1 MSKASTNRR
10 LDAVERRSALENPEP
25 LLLLAE
31 DEPFPVRNS
40 KGPSLA
46 IRLGGMRR
54 NPETGEL
61 EMINDPFA

>member
-1 MSKASTNRR
+1 MKREAHKR

-31 DEPFPVRNS
+31 DEPFPVRKG

-46 IRLGGMRR
+46 IRMGGTRR
-54 NPETGEL
+54 NPGTGEL
-61 EMINDPFA
+61 EKINAT

>member
-1 MSKASTNRR
+1 MTKHEPLRKR
-10 LDAVERRSALENPEP
+10 LDAVENRAALENPEP
-25 LLLLAE
+25 AIFLAE
-31 DEPFPVRNS
+31 DEPFPVRKG

-61 EMINDPFA
+61 EKINAT

>member
-1 MSKASTNRR
+1 MKREAHKR
-10 LDAVERRSALENPEP
+10 LDAVERRSAFDNPEP

-31 DEPFPVRNS
+31 DEPFPVRKG

-54 NPETGEL
+54 NAAGEL
-61 EMINDPFA
+61 EKINAT